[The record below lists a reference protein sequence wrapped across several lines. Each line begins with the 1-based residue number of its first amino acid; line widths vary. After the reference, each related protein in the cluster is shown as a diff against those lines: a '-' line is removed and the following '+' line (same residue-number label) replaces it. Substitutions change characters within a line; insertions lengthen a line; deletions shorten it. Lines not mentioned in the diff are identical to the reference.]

1 MLMRPTIQKFNLD
14 IQNYNYVILK
24 WGLVSFF
31 FFRFPF
37 SAVPMSCQLYSG
49 SLLYYFLFD
58 SDGESWLQI
67 QGQLIKW
74 NILIRHLSW
83 WKAHQNAS
91 SNLTWTI
98 NHDSLRPWQKIT
110 ACLCQVLW
118 CLKVLANRLSD
129 IRSFSLLLQSKKN
142 SGF

>member
-58 SDGESWLQI
+58 SDEV
-67 QGQLIKW
+67 
-74 NILIRHLSW
+74 
-83 WKAHQNAS
+83 HQVKDKYKDNPS
-91 SNLTWTI
+91 SGTY
-98 NHDSLRPWQKIT
+98 
-110 ACLCQVLW
+110 
-118 CLKVLANRLSD
+118 
-129 IRSFSLLLQSKKN
+129 
-142 SGF
+142 